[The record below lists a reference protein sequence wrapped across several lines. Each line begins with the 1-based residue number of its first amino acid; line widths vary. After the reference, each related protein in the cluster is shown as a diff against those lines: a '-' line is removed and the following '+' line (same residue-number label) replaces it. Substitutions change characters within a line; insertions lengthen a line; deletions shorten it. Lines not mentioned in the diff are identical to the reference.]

1 MRGLR
6 RFRVAAMGLACLAA
20 LVACGSPGSPK
31 PRPDGTFALE
41 GLWTVTPGEGTDY
54 GAGGTNT
61 LEFGSEASGHASF
74 ISRSKANGIKSCEA
88 QPYEL
93 LADGTLWLDG
103 WAYEVHELG
112 DLVLLAND
120 TDTLVLRRVD
130 GAPPVTPCLQAE
142 AVPFASPAVPLGD
155 FSVLNGVGANLY
167 FNTGAA
173 GNPIVALDVVS
184 KALGTARTYT
194 GTSHR
199 WVVGARSSDL
209 FYGHCACGG
218 STVIAHF
225 DLAANTALADV
236 DVREEYGTNVTIR
249 YGYWDGANFVAG
261 GRDDR
266 DRNLLVT
273 LDGNTLQRL
282 SQREF
287 LPGAGVSDVALV
299 GSELLA
305 LVGRKVVVVGADGIA
320 EETTDLGGLEAVTPV
335 GIAAVGSDLFV
346 LARDAEGNAAFFQ
359 VDLP

>member
-1 MRGLR
+1 M
-6 RFRVAAMGLACLAA
+6 
-20 LVACGSPGSPK
+20 
-31 PRPDGTFALE
+31 
-41 GLWTVTPGEGTDY
+41 TPGEGTDY

-142 AVPFASPAVPLGD
+142 AVPFASPAVPLGG

-173 GNPIVALDVVS
+173 GYPIVALDVVS

-194 GTSHR
+194 GTSP
-199 WVVGARSSDL
+199 V
-209 FYGHCACGG
+209 
-218 STVIAHF
+218 
-225 DLAANTALADV
+225 
-236 DVREEYGTNVTIR
+236 
-249 YGYWDGANFVAG
+249 G
-261 GRDDR
+261 GR
-266 DRNLLVT
+266 
-273 LDGNTLQRL
+273 GPQQRPL
-282 SQREF
+282 RARTRRGGQRGV
-287 LPGAGVSDVALV
+287 LPGRPAL
-299 GSELLA
+299 
-305 LVGRKVVVVGADGIA
+305 
-320 EETTDLGGLEAVTPV
+320 T
-335 GIAAVGSDLFV
+335 
-346 LARDAEGNAAFFQ
+346 
-359 VDLP
+359 LPRTFSRRPA